1 MPNYQGQL
9 DGLCGPYAI
18 VNAFEHCGYEESETI
33 FKAACEASAT
43 RRWPALLWEG
53 TTFGDLKKMVSN
65 CRKAIGGAPELKVS
79 YPFVSKIPPSP
90 AEYWKRFDALF
101 AERPNACCMIVGLTR
116 PSSHWI
122 VAYRE
127 GRGTRIT
134 FVDTDPHK
142 PYQRKNRSMLHPGVR
157 NGHPK
162 KWIIEKSELIL
173 FEVEQ

>member
-18 VNAFEHCGYEESETI
+18 VNAFEHCGFEDADTI
-33 FKAACEASAT
+33 FQTACNAIAT
-43 RRWPALLWEG
+43 RRWPSLLWNG
-53 TTFGDLKKMVSN
+53 TSFGDLQKMIRM
-65 CRKAIGGAPELKVS
+65 CRDEVDATNLKVS
-79 YPFVSKIPPSP
+79 YPFSRRVPATP

-101 AERPNACCMIVGLTR
+101 AERANACCMILGITR
-116 PSSHWI
+116 PSDHWI

-127 GRGTRIT
+127 GNGTRIT

-142 PYQRKNRSMLHPGVR
+142 PYQRKNRSMLHPGSR

-162 KWIIEKSELIL
+162 KWIIEKNELVL
-173 FEVEQ
+173 FEIE